1 MALLCKANPNNLE
14 IFIYYAGHGLPNDA
28 GETYLLPTDGFGSN
42 PESGI
47 KLDDLYASLNEV
59 SAKFIVMI
67 LDACFSGSRRDGGM
81 LMATRGIT
89 IKPQAPKLNGNII
102 VFSATSND
110 ETAFPI
116 ENEQHGLFTYEFL
129 SAIKDANG
137 DITWGEIFDVV
148 KSNVVTKSIELTGKT
163 QTPNVESSKS
173 MSEIWKQLR
182 IR

>member
-1 MALLCKANPNNLE
+1 
-14 IFIYYAGHGLPNDA
+14 
-28 GETYLLPTDGFGSN
+28 
-42 PESGI
+42 
-47 KLDDLYASLNEV
+47 
-59 SAKFIVMI
+59 
-67 LDACFSGSRRDGGM
+67 M

>member
-1 MALLCKANPNNLE
+1 
-14 IFIYYAGHGLPNDA
+14 
-28 GETYLLPTDGFGSN
+28 
-42 PESGI
+42 
-47 KLDDLYASLNEV
+47 
-59 SAKFIVMI
+59 MI

-81 LMATRGIT
+81 LMSTRGIT
-89 IKPQAPKLNGNII
+89 IKPKAPKLSGNII
-102 VFSATSND
+102 VFSATSDD

-137 DITWGEIFDVV
+137 DITWGEIFNVV
-148 KSNVVTKSIELTGKT
+148 KSKVVTKSIELTGKT

-173 MSEIWKQLR
+173 MSEIWEQLK